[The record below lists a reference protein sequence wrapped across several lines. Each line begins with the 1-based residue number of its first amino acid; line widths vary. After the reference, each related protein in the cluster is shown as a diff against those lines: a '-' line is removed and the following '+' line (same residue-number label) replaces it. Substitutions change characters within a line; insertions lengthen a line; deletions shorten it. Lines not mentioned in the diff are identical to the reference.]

1 MVVFFN
7 LDDIHFLQLFKN
19 QYRPYSNDVKSF
31 DFTMTIYKT
40 DVTKLLETYI
50 IGEILGQPC

>member
-1 MVVFFN
+1 MTFTFYNFLN
-7 LDDIHFLQLFKN
+7 LN
-19 QYRPYSNDVKSF
+19 RPYFNDVKSF
-31 DFTMTIYKT
+31 DLTTTVYKT